1 MNTVSHTVK
10 LNIYDM
16 SPAVLHCSYFPYSS
30 FKKGTR
36 LGQRFVYDY
45 EIEYISEGKGD
56 GYIII
61 DHKEYQ
67 VREGDVVFRRPGT
80 TAEGVMPYSGYT
92 LCFDPSGKTQ
102 IGPEEYWNFKYKKF
116 LQGYSNEV
124 LDGIPTLFHS
134 SSERLLSLFQ
144 NSYHEFINPGITSPL
159 IQKSNMLRI
168 LNQLFIDIN
177 TEFSS
182 SSLRSS
188 AYYSR
193 LKRVIEYISFN
204 YDRPLTLNELAKL
217 AELSPNYFHTVFT
230 QAVGKTLNEFITE
243 IRINKAK
250 ELLLNTNLKIS
261 VIAEKC
267 GFDNT
272 SYFSS
277 VFRKI
282 SKKSPS
288 NFKAI
293 MKTDL
298 ISVEM

>member
-1 MNTVSHTVK
+1 MNTFKQTV
-10 LNIYDM
+10 NINICDINP
-16 SPAVLHCSYFPYSS
+16 SVLHCSFFPSAS
-30 FKKGTR
+30 FRKDTR

-61 DHKEYQ
+61 DYKEYP
-67 VREGDVVFRRPGT
+67 VREGDIVFRRPGA

-92 LCFDPSGKTQ
+92 LCFDPSGKTHVS
-102 IGPEEYWNFKYKKF
+102 PEEYWNIRYREF
-116 LQGYSNEV
+116 LHNYSNEI
-124 LDGIPTLFHS
+124 LDGIPTIFHS
-134 SSERLLSLFQ
+134 SSEKLLSLFQ
-144 NSYHEFINPGITSPL
+144 SSYHEFINPGITSPL

-168 LNQLFIDIN
+168 LNQLYIDIN

-182 SSLRSS
+182 PFLRSS

-193 LKRVIEYISFN
+193 LKTVIEYISIN
-204 YDRPLTLNELAKL
+204 YDKPLALNDLAKL

-230 QAVGKTLNEFITE
+230 QTVGKTLNEFITE

-277 VFRKI
+277 VFRKK

-288 NFKAI
+288 NFKNI
-293 MKTDL
+293 MKLT
-298 ISVEM
+298 